1 MSRPRHA
8 ARALTIGALCLSLAE
23 CTRGCSGEAA
33 RNANQGSL
41 EIVQMMVERGTDPQA
56 AINRAVSMRQPA
68 AVEYLVAAKADMLS
82 LRIAF

>member
-1 MSRPRHA
+1 
-8 ARALTIGALCLSLAE
+8 
-23 CTRGCSGEAA
+23 
-33 RNANQGSL
+33 
-41 EIVQMMVERGTDPQA
+41 MMVERGTDPQA

>member
-1 MSRPRHA
+1 VHARLLRRSR
-8 ARALTIGALCLSLAE
+8 AE
-23 CTRGCSGEAA
+23 C
-33 RNANQGSL
+33 QPGSL